1 MTTVDIHI
9 AKDLLH
15 ELIKYATSGEEA
27 NRRLSKHA
35 RAVITDAA
43 QVFVSSASLWKLAI
57 KTGINKIRVDLDE
70 VAAALSTN
78 GFDALEISNAHA
90 LKVAQLPPIHRE
102 PFDRMLVAQAMC
114 EPLKLLTA
122 DSFLADYSALVEVI

>member
-1 MTTVDIHI
+1 MQRKFLS
-9 AKDLLH
+9 AALRCGSWQSKQ
-15 ELIKYATSGEEA
+15 ELT
-27 NRRLSKHA
+27 
-35 RAVITDAA
+35 
-43 QVFVSSASLWKLAI
+43 
-57 KTGINKIRVDLDE
+57 IRVDLDE